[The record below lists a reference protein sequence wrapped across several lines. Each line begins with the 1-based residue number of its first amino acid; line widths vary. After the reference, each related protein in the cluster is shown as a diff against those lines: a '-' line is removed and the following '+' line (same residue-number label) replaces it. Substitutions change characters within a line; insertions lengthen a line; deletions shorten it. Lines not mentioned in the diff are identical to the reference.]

1 MQMWSRKP
9 SQHYRFWEERHP
21 SNLPSPMWQPST
33 AAEANTTSFATLAF
47 VMLLHNQHCWS
58 PAAAPALKA
67 VYKNPSFAHLFGLI
81 LAPLLLFT
89 EPLTAVGICPVK
101 QVVLKK
107 HHRRNI
113 RQLSLIIHFSAA
125 WFCDIRIHTCNFSCI
140 NGTFKYLHRSLKL
153 LSCNLTQELD

>member
-21 SNLPSPMWQPST
+21 SNLPSPTWQPST
-33 AAEANTTSFATLAF
+33 AAEANTTSFPTLAF

-67 VYKNPSFAHLFGLI
+67 VYKNPSFACLFGLI

-89 EPLTAVGICPVK
+89 EPLTAVGISPVK
-101 QVVLKK
+101 QVVLK
-107 HHRRNI
+107 NI
-113 RQLSLIIHFSAA
+113 TGETSGNYHSLYIFQLLGFVTLGYTLAIFLVSMGLLNTYIEVLSFYHAT
-125 WFCDIRIHTCNFSCI
+125 W
-140 NGTFKYLHRSLKL
+140 HRS
-153 LSCNLTQELD
+153 